1 MEIMY
6 TLRHLEEK
14 KENIILNYVVPISGA
29 VIAIGLNLTPAVLFY
44 ELKTNKKKLSDIPEF
59 MFISNVFNCT
69 INLAF
74 SIILEDT
81 IMKISNI
88 ICTSL
93 TVMFSSIYLWYYSE
107 KKLNLFILYIFI
119 AYNITLETLYA
130 STQSFR
136 DFTGE
141 TSFKKIPIANLIIG
155 WFQVF
160 LGIINSGAPGQKIF
174 TVIQTGN
181 YHLIPIVTTCFQ
193 CLCSAFWGIY
203 GIVIGEIKTFIP
215 NALGVI
221 LTIAQISVY
230 FFNYSKYKDKKFD
243 EDNSDNEEEKKVSTS
258 LIDNKDN
265 E

>member
-107 KKLNLFILYIFI
+107 KKLILFLLYILI
-119 AYNITLETLYA
+119 AYNLALEILYA
-130 STQSFR
+130 S
-136 DFTGE
+136 
-141 TSFKKIPIANLIIG
+141 
-155 WFQVF
+155 
-160 LGIINSGAPGQKIF
+160 
-174 TVIQTGN
+174 N
-181 YHLIPIVTTCFQ
+181 YHL
-193 CLCSAFWGIY
+193 
-203 GIVIGEIKTFIP
+203 EILLEK
-215 NALGVI
+215 LH
-221 LTIAQISVY
+221 L
-230 FFNYSKYKDKKFD
+230 KK
-243 EDNSDNEEEKKVSTS
+243 
-258 LIDNKDN
+258 
-265 E
+265 

>member
-93 TVMFSSIYLWYYSE
+93 TVMFSSIYLWYYSYYFCTYFHICFE
-107 KKLNLFILYIFI
+107 Y
-119 AYNITLETLYA
+119 LE
-130 STQSFR
+130 
-136 DFTGE
+136 
-141 TSFKKIPIANLIIG
+141 
-155 WFQVF
+155 
-160 LGIINSGAPGQKIF
+160 
-174 TVIQTGN
+174 
-181 YHLIPIVTTCFQ
+181 
-193 CLCSAFWGIY
+193 
-203 GIVIGEIKTFIP
+203 
-215 NALGVI
+215 
-221 LTIAQISVY
+221 
-230 FFNYSKYKDKKFD
+230 
-243 EDNSDNEEEKKVSTS
+243 
-258 LIDNKDN
+258 
-265 E
+265 